1 MQRPVNSVA
10 DENEVLALFALSGGG
25 VSRQFVACLLAGFLL
40 IIPIIL
46 FVHRY
51 IDDYGRSM
59 DGSYHWTQVGRPLA
73 DGLVGLVNLGA
84 PSVAVAPLHQLL
96 ALTILSFAAVIGARA
111 YGLRSAVWTPLATL
125 PIIGQPYGLENLS
138 YGFDSLFMAT
148 ALTLAVAAAVL
159 LHRLPTW
166 RCVWLAAAMLLAC
179 LCLYQPAAGAFLAFG
194 LMLVVAE
201 ILGLSAAVTTAQ
213 GAGCRITRV
222 MAAYGLSLA
231 AYALL
236 TQLVL
241 QERTSYASEQ
251 GQLLSMDGDLPWKLV
266 GHALGV
272 WTVIFDDWHRW
283 PVVAPWLLLVL
294 AYALVVWIY
303 VGRLP
308 VGQRGSIPRLG
319 RWVLVLGA
327 VGLVALISPGA
338 LLGLADPM
346 ARVPRLMLF
355 LGPLLSALA
364 LQIVVA
370 VTQARRRGYRASL
383 VMTLPLLGVAAFAW
397 LLVIFSY
404 AYGHAYAAQA
414 IYEQGR
420 ISRLIDGISRL
431 RVQLPGDTLT
441 TISIDGEMPMSPV
454 LNNSQTKFP
463 LLARLVPRLVN
474 HDWAWGPKQLQFHGL
489 QLNRK
494 PLEPG
499 ASAQGPCVP
508 STTTACTAEY
518 SLKVQGQNLLVRM
531 L

>member
-1 MQRPVNSVA
+1 MESLVNSVA
-10 DENEVLALFALSGGG
+10 DENEALALFALSGGG
-25 VSRQFVACLLAGFLL
+25 VRRQFAACLLAGFLL
-40 IIPIIL
+40 IMPIIL

-51 IDDYGRSM
+51 FDDYGRSM

-96 ALTILSFAAVIGARA
+96 ALAILSFAAVIGSRA
-111 YGLRSAVWTPLATL
+111 YGLRSAVWTPLATF

-166 RCVWLAAAMLLAC
+166 RCVWVAAAMLLAC
-179 LCLYQPAAGAFLAFG
+179 LCLYQPATGAFLAFG

-201 ILGLSAAVTTAQ
+201 VLGLSADVFSAPD
-213 GAGCRITRV
+213 AGCRIKRV
-222 MAAYGLSLA
+222 LSAYGLSLA

-241 QERTSYASEQ
+241 RERTSYASEQ
-251 GQLLSMDGDLPWKLV
+251 GQLLPMDGYLPGKLL
-266 GHALGV
+266 GHALGF

-294 AYALVVWIY
+294 AYALVVWIC

-308 VGQRGSIPRLG
+308 LVQRGSIPRLG
-319 RWVLVLGA
+319 GWVLVLGA
-327 VGLVALISPGA
+327 VGLIALVSPGA

-370 VTQARRRGYRASL
+370 VTQPRRRGYRASL
-383 VMTLPLLGVAAFAW
+383 VMTLPLLGVVAFAW
-397 LLVIFSY
+397 LVVVVSY

-420 ISRLIDGISRL
+420 ISRLIEGITRL
-431 RVQLPGDTLT
+431 EVQLPGDTLT
-441 TISIDGEMPMSPV
+441 TISIEGEMPMSPV
-454 LNNSQTKFP
+454 LTNSQTKFP

-474 HDWAWGPKQLQFHGL
+474 HDWSWGPKQLQFHGL
-489 QLNRK
+489 ELNRK

-499 ASAQGPCVP
+499 AFAQGSCVP
-508 STTTACTAEY
+508 STTTACTTEY
-518 SLKVQGQNLLVRM
+518 SLKVQGRNLLVRM